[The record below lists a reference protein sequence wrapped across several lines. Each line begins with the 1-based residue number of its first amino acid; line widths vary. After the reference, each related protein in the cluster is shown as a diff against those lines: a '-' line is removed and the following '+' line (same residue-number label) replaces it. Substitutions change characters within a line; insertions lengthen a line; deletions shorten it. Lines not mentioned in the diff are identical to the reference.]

1 MLLDFPQKPASTVLA
16 ILIAPLKG
24 APAFVAPLFPLS
36 SLDAPFLIE
45 QILAVINIVHEASGL
60 VFLVMNDNLRTNQSF
75 FTMMHKK
82 FGSSSQYSIKH
93 PVINEVFEI
102 LFLLFDPTHLYK
114 NICNNWLSEKTKN
127 LSFRDPVSQKCI
139 TAMWA
144 DLIDLY
150 KIESESG
157 LSMTKLTYQTLYPDN
172 FDKQKVPL
180 VQNIFNEKMIV
191 ALRMHGYDETS
202 TFLLSV
208 TRMWNILNVKSLD
221 VGVRLNDPDRYTIS
235 DANDARL
242 QFLLDIADSFAEMDP
257 RKLPNGMRVKM
268 LTADTSEAL
277 AMTLRGVVSLTKV
290 LLELKLSYVMLGQLQ
305 SDCIEGEFGIYRQS
319 AGGNYHISFDQVL
332 NGLRLRRLKL
342 F

>member
-1 MLLDFPQKPASTVLA
+1 
-16 ILIAPLKG
+16 
-24 APAFVAPLFPLS
+24 
-36 SLDAPFLIE
+36 
-45 QILAVINIVHEASGL
+45 
-60 VFLVMNDNLRTNQSF
+60 
-75 FTMMHKK
+75 MHKK

-93 PVINEVFEI
+93 PVINEVFEK
-102 LFLLFDPTHLYK
+102 LFLLYDPTHLYK
-114 NICNNWLSEKTKN
+114 NIRNNWLSEKTKS

-139 TAMWA
+139 TAKWA

-180 VQNIFNEKMIV
+180 VQNIFNEKTIA

-202 TFLLSV
+202 TFLSRV
-208 TRMWNILNVKSLD
+208 TRMWNILNVKSPD

-235 DANDARL
+235 DANDSR
-242 QFLLDIADSFAEMDP
+242 
-257 RKLPNGMRVKM
+257 PNGMRVKM

-305 SDCIEGEFGIYRQS
+305 SDRIEGEFGIYRQS

-332 NGLRLRRLKL
+332 NGLRLQRLKL
-342 F
+342 FKKLNFELSSLHTEDECCTSDFTEQELECFYECFEKVNALTDVERATATYIAG